1 MKAEMGKTFR
11 NFRDEN
17 RSQSRGNRPVTR
29 LQKAIDKYKK
39 HIYTEAS
46 LKEDLDDDFDEE
58 VLDNASNHIQR
69 KYEE

>member
-1 MKAEMGKTFR
+1 MGKTFR

-17 RSQSRGNRPVTR
+17 RNQGRPVTR

-46 LKEDLDDDFDEE
+46 LKEDLDHDFDEAA
-58 VLDNASNHIQR
+58 LDNASNHIQR